1 MELAEKIRVMQQEL
15 IILAEEKGCNI
26 LDDPEIYE
34 KSCLIDKMIV
44 ELLKSRP
51 VQKI

>member
-15 IILAEEKGCNI
+15 ILLAEKKGCVI
-26 LDDPEIYE
+26 QDDPDIYE

-44 ELLKSRP
+44 ELMKPKST
-51 VQKI
+51 KI